1 MNQSVMNVYAMIVDL
16 LLIGIFAIT
25 VYRSWKRGFVSAVAG
40 LLSFIGAWIAA
51 GMFSFVLDGFLQRNM
66 FDPLVTDIVG
76 SVITQAAE
84 NAASGVD
91 SALDAV
97 SASLESILAF
107 TDTFSIP
114 LPDDILP
121 QLSAGGIADSAA
133 LADLTAQ
140 ISEPIAAAL
149 SAWTAYI
156 ILFAVVYILL
166 RIVFS
171 VLNLTMRLPL
181 LNTANKLLGVIC
193 GIVLGAGYTL
203 IAARLLALI
212 LGILVTREMLPPQV
226 LDGVIFGIFSG
237 SVQA

>member
-1 MNQSVMNVYAMIVDL
+1 MNQSVMNIYAMIVDL

-51 GMFSFVLDGFLQRNM
+51 GMFSFVLDAFLQRNM

-97 SASLESILAF
+97 SVSLESILAF

-114 LPDDILP
+114 LPEDILP

-149 SAWTAYI
+149 
-156 ILFAVVYILL
+156 
-166 RIVFS
+166 
-171 VLNLTMRLPL
+171 
-181 LNTANKLLGVIC
+181 
-193 GIVLGAGYTL
+193 
-203 IAARLLALI
+203 
-212 LGILVTREMLPPQV
+212 
-226 LDGVIFGIFSG
+226 
-237 SVQA
+237 